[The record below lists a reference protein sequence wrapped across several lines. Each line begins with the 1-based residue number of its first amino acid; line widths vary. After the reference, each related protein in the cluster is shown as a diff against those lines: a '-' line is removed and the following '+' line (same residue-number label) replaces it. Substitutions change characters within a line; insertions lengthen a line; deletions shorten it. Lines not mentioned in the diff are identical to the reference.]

1 LNEGAQAHGNR
12 EVGQRSAPV
21 SIGDSTV
28 ARATGAR
35 ALVKLRSSIIPV
47 VRDEHA
53 SPESNLLSIA
63 GAEDKLRNAVAER
76 LAAAVAAARMKE
88 ICRQLD
94 QQLFFFSRKHC
105 DSKANSFHSSIY

>member
-1 LNEGAQAHGNR
+1 M
-12 EVGQRSAPV
+12 
-21 SIGDSTV
+21 
-28 ARATGAR
+28 
-35 ALVKLRSSIIPV
+35 
-47 VRDEHA
+47 RDEHA